1 MPNYTV
7 SQLAEVPE
15 KFGDSY
21 PGEFRPFKNA
31 LGTEQVAFTYR
42 KMPRHTGAKGGYGHR
57 HREQEEV
64 VYVLSG
70 TLQFKLDDDVVDV
83 TAPAAVKIS
92 PGTAWGM
99 WNDRP
104 ADAELLIISN
114 RREGDD
120 SEKVEG
126 FWPAS

>member
-1 MPNYTV
+1 MANY
-7 SQLAEVPE
+7 
-15 KFGDSY
+15 
-21 PGEFRPFKNA
+21 
-31 LGTEQVAFTYR
+31 
-42 KMPRHTGAKGGYGHR
+42 
-57 HREQEEV
+57 
-64 VYVLSG
+64 
-70 TLQFKLDDDVVDV
+70 
-83 TAPAAVKIS
+83 S

-114 RREGDD
+114 RREDDD